1 MFFVLFTLWF
11 CFLLNEYFK
20 NLSVTSL
27 SHKIT
32 KKKKS
37 TMISVDQA
45 KQSAPFTF
53 NQKDLDL
60 LRNSKWVVT
69 GRNSRRLSNPLNR
82 RPKREHR
89 AFNNVAIN
97 KQSINE
103 ATLMELPS
111 ASKISRFLYLSF
123 KQKKINTKQNI
134 WIYFFTCYFLIQ
146 FFNISLFIQLR
157 NNF

>member
-1 MFFVLFTLWF
+1 
-11 CFLLNEYFK
+11 
-20 NLSVTSL
+20 
-27 SHKIT
+27 
-32 KKKKS
+32 
-37 TMISVDQA
+37 MIFVDQA

-60 LRNSKWVVT
+60 LRNNKWVT

-111 ASKISRFLYLSF
+111 ASKISRFLIYLNRR
-123 KQKKINTKQNI
+123 K
-134 WIYFFTCYFLIQ
+134 
-146 FFNISLFIQLR
+146 
-157 NNF
+157 

>member
-1 MFFVLFTLWF
+1 MKII
-11 CFLLNEYFK
+11 EYFK
-20 NLSVTSL
+20 NLSL
-27 SHKIT
+27 HYLIKL
-32 KKKKS
+32 KKKKKN

-60 LRNSKWVVT
+60 LRNNKWVVT
-69 GRNSRRLSNPLNR
+69 GRNLRRLSNPLNR

-111 ASKISRFLYLSF
+111 ASKISRFLIYLNRR
-123 KQKKINTKQNI
+123 K
-134 WIYFFTCYFLIQ
+134 
-146 FFNISLFIQLR
+146 
-157 NNF
+157 